1 MSSEIVKHI
10 IQQPDRVQISLQ
22 YGCCMEKVKMKLTAE
37 STHDNLS
44 WIEWKKFSSFIFVFS
59 IRNFSVQMN

>member
-10 IQQPDRVQISLQ
+10 IQQPDRVQISHQ

-44 WIEWKKFSSFIFVFS
+44 WIEWKKKVF
-59 IRNFSVQMN
+59 FLFLC